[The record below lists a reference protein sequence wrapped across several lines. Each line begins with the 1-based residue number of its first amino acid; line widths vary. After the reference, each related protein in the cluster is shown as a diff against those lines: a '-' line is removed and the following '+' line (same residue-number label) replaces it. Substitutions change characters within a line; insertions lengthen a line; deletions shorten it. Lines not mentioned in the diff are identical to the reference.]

1 VLFDQSVGVKEVQA
15 QNVAVVHR
23 HLSSDPDAVT
33 DDVSWHFLS
42 PLPDLVSHYE
52 GRHQAM
58 VEVPQMLAAL
68 TAGTFSK
75 RVIDVWPVGS
85 DLAVAHV
92 DVEMTIDGV
101 EHSGSSVIV
110 YRLADG
116 KVVEGFD
123 IPSAS
128 I

>member
-1 VLFDQSVGVKEVQA
+1 MTEAQA

-23 HLSSDPDAVT
+23 ALASDLDAVAE
-33 DDVSWHFLS
+33 DVSWHFLS
-42 PLPDLVSHYE
+42 PVAELVSHYE

-58 VEVPQMLAAL
+58 VEVPQMLADL
-68 TAGTFSK
+68 TDGTFAK
-75 RVIDVWPVGS
+75 RVIDVLPVGR

-92 DVEMTIDGV
+92 EVEMTIEGV

-110 YRLADG
+110 YRVAGG